1 MTLVTNLKSVILPIA
16 HNIKHVEAV
25 EGDCQTM
32 GNVEFWYC
40 EDCGAAW
47 LDADCR
53 MVTNM
58 MSVRTGFGDHKFV
71 EGVCSICGEE
81 DPDYVAIEKFN
92 LVGSSMTLGNTLEIN
107 FAVSNS
113 DITGENNYIVI
124 TKEYADGS
132 VVSKTIQ
139 QKDWTA
145 QGTKVKYVSF
155 SVTAKEMNDKLT
167 VVVYNEEGQQI
178 SNTYIDSVAGYCQ
191 RKLNTATKAKERTLY
206 VDMLNY
212 GAAAQTM
219 WNYNTDNLAN
229 ANLTE
234 TQKGYATVVTQKD
247 NILQKGEGYKGT
259 SLSLKD
265 NILMN
270 VAFDASFVKDVKYAV
285 VTFVNHNGADKSVT
299 VPVEQFISQG
309 TSTKYISIDV
319 MAVADYATPVTV
331 ELYNAEDV
339 CISTTI
345 DSMGS
350 YAGRQTKDVY
360 LYDAILAFGMG
371 AWKYFH
377 G

>member
-1 MTLVTNLKSVILPIA
+1 MICGELTNPEA
-16 HNIKHVEAV
+16 KHSLGHVDAVEAT
-25 EGDCQTM
+25 CQAM
-32 GNVEFWYC
+32 GNIEYWYC
-40 EDCGAAW
+40 NDCGACW
-47 LDADCR
+47 ADEALTQ
-53 MVTNM
+53 MTNRFNIM
-58 MSVRTGFGDHKFV
+58 TFGDHNYV
-71 EGVCSICGEE
+71 DGICGTCGEA
-81 DPDYVAIEKFN
+81 DPDYVPEIQLFDLK
-92 LVGSSMTLGNTLEIN
+92 GSSMTLGNTLEIN

-167 VVVYNEEGQQI
+167 VIVYNEEGQQI

-234 TQKGYATVVTQKD
+234 TQKGYATVVTQRD

-270 VAFDASFVKDVKYAV
+270 VAFNASFVKDVKYAV

-371 AWKYFH
+371 AWNYFH
-377 G
+377 S